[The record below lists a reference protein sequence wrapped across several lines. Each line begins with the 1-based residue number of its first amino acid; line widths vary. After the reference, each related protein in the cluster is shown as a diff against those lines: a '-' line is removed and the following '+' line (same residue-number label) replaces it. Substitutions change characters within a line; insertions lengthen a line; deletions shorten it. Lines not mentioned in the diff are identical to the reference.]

1 VNVMCGSVDAAL
13 GANAWS
19 YGVTSGHNVCDTP
32 QFSPELRCITNVVS
46 YGVTSG
52 HNVNQTIRLTHIK
65 VRSNK

>member
-32 QFSPELRCITNVVS
+32 QFLPES
-46 YGVTSG
+46 D
-52 HNVNQTIRLTHIK
+52 NQINPYKSWT
-65 VRSNK
+65 